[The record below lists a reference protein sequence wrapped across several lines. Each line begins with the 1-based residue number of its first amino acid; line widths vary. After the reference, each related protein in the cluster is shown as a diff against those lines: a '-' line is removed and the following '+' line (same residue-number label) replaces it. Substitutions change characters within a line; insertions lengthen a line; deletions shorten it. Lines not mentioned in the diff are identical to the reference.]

1 MAYLS
6 ETDQG
11 VSLKVVASDD
21 LKEVSVGDLGRFSA
35 FMWSPSSNQIAI
47 ADQDDDRNSVFS
59 RLRIF
64 SADGNLENTL
74 VEEPFIAYFWSPDG
88 RRLAWVGLD
97 LENEGFQWK
106 VKDVNGSSSKSI
118 FNFQPS
124 RDQLTVLSFF
134 DQYAYSN
141 SPWSPDSTKLVVSG
155 TKTIPFEQRNGHTP
169 AGARIYV
176 LDVEGVNDPLDIAEG
191 SFASWSWN

>member
-1 MAYLS
+1 M
-6 ETDQG
+6 
-11 VSLKVVASDD
+11 
-21 LKEVSVGDLGRFSA
+21 KEVSVGDLGRFSA

-47 ADQDDDRNSVFS
+47 ADQDDDRNSVFN

-64 SADGNLENTL
+64 SADGNLENIL

-106 VKDVNGSSSKSI
+106 VKDVTGSSSKII

-134 DQYAYSN
+134 DQYSYSN